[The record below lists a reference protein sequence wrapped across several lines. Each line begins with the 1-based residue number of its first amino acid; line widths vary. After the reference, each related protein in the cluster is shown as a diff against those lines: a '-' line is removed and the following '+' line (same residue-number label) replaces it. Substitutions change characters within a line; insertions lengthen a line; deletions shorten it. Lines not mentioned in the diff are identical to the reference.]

1 MTRGLDGDGA
11 DGQPPA
17 PGRLVHVTELLA
29 AHGRPLQSAGRRH
42 RRPDPDEPAAEHPT
56 PLEHPKPTEPVPTP
70 EPVPAPTTTT
80 APAPSGSAARE
91 WVMVGGQLGLALVA
105 GAALWFGFRWLWAG
119 LPVLALVLSLVVTV
133 ALVAVVRVLRKA
145 EDFVSTLLAV
155 LAGLVVTVSP
165 PVLTL
170 TGH

>member
-1 MTRGLDGDGA
+1 
-11 DGQPPA
+11 
-17 PGRLVHVTELLA
+17 
-29 AHGRPLQSAGRRH
+29 
-42 RRPDPDEPAAEHPT
+42 
-56 PLEHPKPTEPVPTP
+56 
-70 EPVPAPTTTT
+70 
-80 APAPSGSAARE
+80 
-91 WVMVGGQLGLALVA
+91 MVGGQLGLALVA